1 MTESTPLPEFQ
12 PDAASVVVPSRAGGG
27 SGFWLFWAVFKR
39 ELRQYLQTP
48 GTYVALAFFLILS
61 GSLFTLIIGD
71 YLTASAQVTSGGKPL
86 GEGELPLDP
95 TVRIIT
101 QLFSTLNFLM
111 LFLIP
116 ILTMRLVSEEKRSG
130 TFELLLSTPLGN
142 WSILLGK
149 FLAGLSMGAL
159 LLALCG
165 VYPLLCRS
173 FCQPETPVVLSCFL
187 GLFLIIVSYTAFGL
201 FASSLTES
209 QIASAVLSFAGLLLF
224 HMVGWLFKSGTLG
237 AVASGLSIYQHSD
250 SFTRGVVASH
260 DVVFFILFTIFF
272 LFLTAQSLDARRW
285 RA

>member
-1 MTESTPLPEFQ
+1 MSESIPLPESQ
-12 PDAASVVVPSRAGGG
+12 PVAAVSVAPSRGDGAAGT
-27 SGFWLFWAVFKR
+27 WLFWAVFKR

-48 GTYVALAFFLILS
+48 GTYVAMAFFLILS
-61 GSLFTLIIGD
+61 GSLFTLILGD
-71 YLTASAQVTSGGKPL
+71 YLTASAQVTSGGKSL
-86 GEGELPLDP
+86 GDGDLPLDP

-149 FLAGLSMGAL
+149 YLAALTMGTI

-165 VYPLLCRS
+165 VYPLLCRT
-173 FCQPETPVVLSCFL
+173 FCQPETPVVFSCFL
-187 GLFLIIVSYTAFGL
+187 GLFLIILAYTAFGL

-224 HMVGWLFKSGTLG
+224 HMVGWLFKSGALG
-237 AVASGLSIYQHSD
+237 AVASGVSIYQHSD
-250 SFTRGVVASH
+250 NFTRGVVASH
-260 DVVFFILFTIFF
+260 DVLFFLLFTIFF
-272 LFLTAQSLDARRW
+272 LFLAAQSLDARRW

>member
-1 MTESTPLPEFQ
+1 MTESIPLPESQ
-12 PDAASVVVPSRAGGG
+12 PTASVVPSGGNGSAGT
-27 SGFWLFWAVFKR
+27 WLFWAVFKR

-86 GEGELPLDP
+86 ADTDLPLDP
-95 TVRIIT
+95 TVRIVT

-116 ILTMRLVSEEKRSG
+116 ILTMRLISEEKRSG
-130 TFELLLSTPLGN
+130 TFELLVSTPLGN

-149 FLAGLSMGAL
+149 YLAALTMGTA

-165 VYPLLCRS
+165 VYPLLCRT
-173 FCQPETPVVLSCFL
+173 FCRPETPVVFACFL
-187 GLFLIIVSYTAFGL
+187 GLFLIIVAYTAFGL

-224 HMVGWLFKSGTLG
+224 QMVGWLFKSGTLG
-237 AVASGLSIYQHSD
+237 AVAAGLSIYQHSD
-250 SFTRGVVASH
+250 SFTRGVVVLN
-260 DVVFFILFTIFF
+260 DVLFFILFTIFF